1 MATQLNVELAKVP
14 GRGWHEALAARFIHI
29 ARTRITHD
37 NLKPR
42 LGRVDS
48 SRQTDW
54 SGTGDKD
61 VNLPAHSRTSSM

>member
-37 NLKPR
+37 NIKPR

-48 SRQTDW
+48 GRQADR
-54 SGTGDKD
+54 SGTGNKD
-61 VNLPAHSRTSSM
+61 VNFPAHSRTSSM